1 MASDYEYKE
10 IVYDLIHR
18 SQVKQL
24 GNTLELAVASAH
36 GLAFHRGLG
45 EPVHPTS
52 STPLNK
58 YLSHEAIGAF
68 STLAYRKSNIAI
80 VANGADQ
87 SELNKWVGQY
97 FKDMRTTAA
106 QGIPPME
113 SSQTKYFGGE
123 ERIAHGSGNSM
134 VLAFPGSSSL
144 TGGFYKPEISVL
156 ASLLGGKSAIKW
168 SPGFSLLGKLAEQT
182 PGLHIDTHSAIYSDA
197 GLIYITFNG
206 PATAVREAAA
216 ESVKILKNIAEG
228 KIGSE
233 EFKKARA
240 TAKFKEL
247 EYGQEMMA
255 GLELTGSGLVHD
267 GKPYQLD
274 DSAKAIGEVTEEK
287 LKEVRNYKL
296 MRSRRAF
303 ANVVIR
309 LQRVF
314 WTSRRVS
321 RLLEIYFSFHMPQT
335 SDCTYRWLD
344 WCTAKSVVH
353 RASEVTCSY
362 DLGVLFACVPDLKLK
377 LCPQQ
382 LSTLVDVDD
391 RAPQERA
398 SGKIMRSRDLVL
410 RQGFGIH
417 WSGTVTSA

>member
-1 MASDYEYKE
+1 MRLQREAELFGATLFSHHSRENIVIGAKFFRDDLPYFVEVLSEVATQTKYLGKLHEKEHGLSLTNISSDYEYKE

-68 STLAYRKSNIAI
+68 STLAYRKNNIAI

-106 QGIPPME
+106 QGVPSME

-168 SPGFSLLGKLAEQT
+168 SPGFSLLGKVAEET

-197 GLIYITFNG
+197 GLLYITFDG
-206 PATAVREAAA
+206 PATAVRQAAA
-216 ESVKILKNIAEG
+216 EAVKIIKNIAEG
-228 KIGSE
+228 KIASE

-255 GLELTGSGLVHD
+255 GLELTGSGLVHE

-287 LKEVRNYKL
+287 LKKVRITIRRIL
-296 MRSRRAF
+296 MCF
-303 ANVVIR
+303 
-309 LQRVF
+309 
-314 WTSRRVS
+314 
-321 RLLEIYFSFHMPQT
+321 
-335 SDCTYRWLD
+335 
-344 WCTAKSVVH
+344 
-353 RASEVTCSY
+353 
-362 DLGVLFACVPDLKLK
+362 VL
-377 LCPQQ
+377 
-382 LSTLVDVDD
+382 
-391 RAPQERA
+391 
-398 SGKIMRSRDLVL
+398 I
-410 RQGFGIH
+410 
-417 WSGTVTSA
+417 